1 LVAGVGADYKS
12 ELTVTLV
19 DKKDR
24 VLPTEKLM
32 LAKSRDVAQ
41 HFAGVKVSPTM
52 VNMINTGEPIQI
64 VLNGE
69 NTVQLMAAANDLRRR
84 IEHIPG
90 AINVTLSV
98 EEGNPEVEVNIDREK
113 MGQLGLNINEVG
125 SVLKNAYAGNDD
137 AKYRVGTNEYDIKV
151 KFDDF
156 DKHSVE
162 DVQHISFIN
171 ATGQLIRLSQFADVV
186 QGSGPSVLERKDRR
200 TSVTVKS
207 DVLGITSGVVADE
220 IKKSILSQPLPA
232 GIDLRWSGDIE
243 RQGDSFS
250 AMGMAIVAAIL
261 LMYLVMVA
269 LYNNFVYP
277 FVVLFSIPV
286 AFIGVFLALALTKSS
301 MSIFTILGMIMLL
314 GLVAKNAILI
324 VDFANHRKEQGD
336 STWRALLEAG
346 QERLRPILMTTLA
359 MVIGMLPIAT
369 STAAGSEWKSGLAWV
384 IIGGLSSSLCL
395 TVFVVPMVYYCVDRI
410 RDKFRLWFSS
420 TKVATV

>member
-1 LVAGVGADYKS
+1 MLQKS
-12 ELTVTLV
+12 Q
-19 DKKDR
+19 D
-24 VLPTEKLM
+24 
-32 LAKSRDVAQ
+32 LAR

-52 VNMINTGEPIQI
+52 VSMINSGEPIQI

-69 NTVQLMAAANDLRRR
+69 NSTQLMAAAGDLKRR
-84 IEHIPG
+84 IQAIPG

-98 EEGNPEVEVNIDREK
+98 EDGNPEVEVNIDREK
-113 MGQLGLNINEVG
+113 MSQLGLNINQVG
-125 SVLKNAYAGNDD
+125 AVLQNAYAGNDD
-137 AKYRVGTNEYDIKV
+137 AKYRVGTNEYDIRV

-162 DVQHISFIN
+162 DVKNIAFMN
-171 ATGQLIRLSQFADVV
+171 ATGQLIKLSQFAAVV

-207 DVLGITSGVVADE
+207 DVLGITSGVVATE
-220 IKKSILSQPLPA
+220 IQKSLAAQPLPA

-243 RQGDSFS
+243 RQGDSFG

-324 VDFANHRKEQGD
+324 VDFANHRKEHGD
-336 STWRALLEAG
+336 STWQALLEAG
-346 QERLRPILMTTLA
+346 KERLRPILMTTLA

-369 STAAGSEWKSGLAWV
+369 STAAGSEWKNGLAWV

-395 TVFVVPMVYYCVDRI
+395 TVFVVPMVYYCVDRVG
-410 RDKFRLWFSS
+410 DKFRRWFSDRNRR
-420 TKVATV
+420 KAQAILEG